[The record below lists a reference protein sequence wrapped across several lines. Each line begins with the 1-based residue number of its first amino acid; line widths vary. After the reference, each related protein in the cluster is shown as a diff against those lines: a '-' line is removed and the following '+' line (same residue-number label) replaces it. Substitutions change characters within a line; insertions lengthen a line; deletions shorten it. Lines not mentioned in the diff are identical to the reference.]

1 MYKNCTYVH
10 CLNDNIY
17 IYNQQQ
23 RLSMRKTFVG
33 GKTSI
38 FLKKTQQF
46 I

>member
-10 CLNDNIY
+10 CLNDN